1 MQEIELKIHGM
12 STTLQPADAY
22 ALVLEEV
29 EGFNSG
35 AVSELLLMAIERLG
49 REILTFIFY

>member
-1 MQEIELKIHGM
+1 M
-12 STTLQPADAY
+12 
-22 ALVLEEV
+22 LEEV

-35 AVSELLLMAIERLG
+35 AVSALLLMAIERVG